1 MGHEIENIID
11 FVNVLTRKKYVLPPK
26 AEELKAKANSCFE
39 QANYLEAIEFYN
51 LAILETSDSPIL
63 YGNRAAALMK
73 RNWDGDYY
81 MALLDCYEAL
91 NIDKMHL
98 KSHFRLVKCLFE
110 LKWIE
115 EAKEC
120 LDIFVERFPEYA
132 NSNACDILVNDIEEA
147 LFKMKEKKKKSQVTS
162 SESSDSENEY
172 DKFLTKKQRNDSSSD
187 NDASRSSEDDGDSR
201 LRLMYRKYLNA
212 RESAIDFKTRFCG
225 HCNVSTDI
233 KEACFLGE

>member
-1 MGHEIENIID
+1 M
-11 FVNVLTRKKYVLPPK
+11 LPPK

-81 MALLDCYEAL
+81 MALLDCYKAL
-91 NIDKMHL
+91 NNDKMHL

-115 EAKEC
+115 EAKQC

-147 LFKMKEKKKKSQVTS
+147 LLKMKEKKKKKNQVIS

-172 DKFLTKKQRNDSSSD
+172 DKFLTRKQKNNSSSD
-187 NDASRSSEDDGDSR
+187 NDASKSSEDGGDSR

-212 RESAIDFKTRFCG
+212 KEDAIDFKTRFCG